1 MRTNYLLFFAVL
13 LGAFPAAVAHA
24 AADSLSTGVV
34 LYSPYTKI
42 VVSPGASINYSVDLI
57 NNGHEIRTENIALGG
72 LPSSWKYDIKSGG
85 WNIEQMAVLPDEKK
99 NFTLTVNVP
108 LKINKGSYKFHL
120 SAGEARLPL
129 TIVVS
134 KQGTYQSEF
143 TTDQP
148 NMQGNSKSN
157 FTFSTTLRNQTADRQ
172 LYALMADAPR
182 GWNVVFKPNYKQAT
196 SAQVDANASQNISV
210 EVTPAANAEAG
221 TYKIP
226 VRAVTNS
233 TSAELTLE
241 VAITGTFQ
249 MEVTTPKG
257 LLSADITAGD
267 TRRSDLE
274 VVNTGSSELKDI
286 QLSSRNPA
294 GWELSFEP
302 SKIAS
307 LKAGA
312 AANVTAELTASPN
325 ALPGDYVVVMDA
337 KTPEVTADA
346 QFRISVKTPLFWGWV
361 GVLVILA
368 AVGGVYCLIRKNLLI
383 TACPLCPVINEFL
396 FRHFF

>member
-13 LGAFPAAVAHA
+13 LGAFPAAGAHA

-267 TRRSDLE
+267 TRRIDLE
-274 VVNTGSSELKDI
+274 
-286 QLSSRNPA
+286 
-294 GWELSFEP
+294 
-302 SKIAS
+302 
-307 LKAGA
+307 
-312 AANVTAELTASPN
+312 ANVTAELKASPK

-368 AVGGVYCLIRKNLLI
+368 AVGGVYCLFRKYG
-383 TACPLCPVINEFL
+383 
-396 FRHFF
+396 RR

>member
-1 MRTNYLLFFAVL
+1 MTMRTNYLLFFAVL
-13 LGAFPAAVAHA
+13 LGAFPAAGAHA

-221 TYKIP
+221 TYTIP
-226 VRAVTNS
+226 VRAVTQS

-267 TRRSDLE
+267 TRRIDLE

-286 QLSSRNPA
+286 QLSSRKPA

-312 AANVTAELTASPN
+312 AANVTAELQASPK

-368 AVGGVYCLIRKNLLI
+368 AVGGVYCLFRKYG
-383 TACPLCPVINEFL
+383 
-396 FRHFF
+396 RR

>member
-1 MRTNYLLFFAVL
+1 M
-13 LGAFPAAVAHA
+13 
-24 AADSLSTGVV
+24 
-34 LYSPYTKI
+34 
-42 VVSPGASINYSVDLI
+42 
-57 NNGHEIRTENIALGG
+57 
-72 LPSSWKYDIKSGG
+72 
-85 WNIEQMAVLPDEKK
+85 
-99 NFTLTVNVP
+99 
-108 LKINKGSYKFHL
+108 
-120 SAGEARLPL
+120 
-129 TIVVS
+129 VS

-267 TRRSDLE
+267 TLRIDLE

-286 QLSSRNPA
+286 QLSSRKPA

-312 AANVTAELTASPN
+312 AANVTTELKASPK

-368 AVGGVYCLIRKNLLI
+368 AVGGVYCLFRKYG
-383 TACPLCPVINEFL
+383 
-396 FRHFF
+396 RR

>member
-13 LGAFPAAVAHA
+13 LGAFPAAGAHA

-241 VAITGTFQ
+241 IAITGTFQ

-267 TRRSDLE
+267 TPPYRSGGRQYRIVGAEGHPALLAQTRRVGTLVRAVEDRVAEGRGCGQRHGRAQGFAESPPGRLRGRDGCQDPRGDCRCAVPDFGEDAPVL
-274 VVNTGSSELKDI
+274 GMGRRACHPGCRGRGL
-286 QLSSRNPA
+286 
-294 GWELSFEP
+294 LSFP
-302 SKIAS
+302 
-307 LKAGA
+307 
-312 AANVTAELTASPN
+312 
-325 ALPGDYVVVMDA
+325 
-337 KTPEVTADA
+337 
-346 QFRISVKTPLFWGWV
+346 Q
-361 GVLVILA
+361 
-368 AVGGVYCLIRKNLLI
+368 IRKE
-383 TACPLCPVINEFL
+383 VG
-396 FRHFF
+396 HG

>member
-13 LGAFPAAVAHA
+13 LGAFPAAGAHA

-267 TRRSDLE
+267 TRRIDLE

-286 QLSSRNPA
+286 QLSSRKPA

-312 AANVTAELTASPN
+312 AANVTAELKASPK
-325 ALPGDYVVVMDA
+325 ALPGDYVVVMGCQDPRGDCRCAVPDFGEDA
-337 KTPEVTADA
+337 P
-346 QFRISVKTPLFWGWV
+346 
-361 GVLVILA
+361 VLGMGRRACHPGCRGRGL
-368 AVGGVYCLIRKNLLI
+368 LSFPQIRKE
-383 TACPLCPVINEFL
+383 VG
-396 FRHFF
+396 HG

>member
-13 LGAFPAAVAHA
+13 LGAFPAAGAHA

-157 FTFSTTLRNQTADRQ
+157 FTFGTTLRNQTADRQ

-267 TRRSDLE
+267 TRRIDLE

-286 QLSSRNPA
+286 QLSSRKPV

-312 AANVTAELTASPN
+312 AANVTAYLKASPK

-368 AVGGVYCLIRKNLLI
+368 AVGGVYCLFRKYG
-383 TACPLCPVINEFL
+383 
-396 FRHFF
+396 RR

>member
-1 MRTNYLLFFAVL
+1 MTMRTNYLLFFAVL
-13 LGAFPAAVAHA
+13 LGAFPAAGAHA

-267 TRRSDLE
+267 TRRIDLE

-286 QLSSRNPA
+286 QLSSRKLA

-312 AANVTAELTASPN
+312 AANVTAELKASPK

-368 AVGGVYCLIRKNLLI
+368 AVGGVYCLFRKYG
-383 TACPLCPVINEFL
+383 
-396 FRHFF
+396 RR

>member
-13 LGAFPAAVAHA
+13 LGAFPAAGAHA

-267 TRRSDLE
+267 TRRIHLE

-286 QLSSRNPA
+286 QLSSRKPA

-312 AANVTAELTASPN
+312 AANVTAELKASPK

-368 AVGGVYCLIRKNLLI
+368 AVGGVYCLFRKYG
-383 TACPLCPVINEFL
+383 
-396 FRHFF
+396 RR

>member
-13 LGAFPAAVAHA
+13 LGAFPAAGAHA

-267 TRRSDLE
+267 PRRIDLE

-286 QLSSRNPA
+286 QLSSRKPA

-312 AANVTAELTASPN
+312 AANVTAELKASPK

-368 AVGGVYCLIRKNLLI
+368 AVGGVYCLFRKYG
-383 TACPLCPVINEFL
+383 
-396 FRHFF
+396 RR

>member
-13 LGAFPAAVAHA
+13 LGAFPAAGAHA

-34 LYSPYTKI
+34 LNSPYTKI

-267 TRRSDLE
+267 TRRIDLE

-286 QLSSRNPA
+286 QLSSRKPA

-312 AANVTAELTASPN
+312 AANVTAELKASPK

-368 AVGGVYCLIRKNLLI
+368 AVGGVYCLFRKYG
-383 TACPLCPVINEFL
+383 
-396 FRHFF
+396 RR

>member
-1 MRTNYLLFFAVL
+1 M
-13 LGAFPAAVAHA
+13 
-24 AADSLSTGVV
+24 
-34 LYSPYTKI
+34 
-42 VVSPGASINYSVDLI
+42 
-57 NNGHEIRTENIALGG
+57 
-72 LPSSWKYDIKSGG
+72 
-85 WNIEQMAVLPDEKK
+85 
-99 NFTLTVNVP
+99 
-108 LKINKGSYKFHL
+108 
-120 SAGEARLPL
+120 
-129 TIVVS
+129 
-134 KQGTYQSEF
+134 
-143 TTDQP
+143 
-148 NMQGNSKSN
+148 
-157 FTFSTTLRNQTADRQ
+157 
-172 LYALMADAPR
+172 
-182 GWNVVFKPNYKQAT
+182 
-196 SAQVDANASQNISV
+196 
-210 EVTPAANAEAG
+210 
-221 TYKIP
+221 
-226 VRAVTNS
+226 RAVTNS

-267 TRRSDLE
+267 TRRIDLE

-286 QLSSRNPA
+286 QLSSRKPA

-312 AANVTAELTASPN
+312 AANVTAELKASPK

-368 AVGGVYCLIRKNLLI
+368 AVGGVYCLFRQIRKE
-383 TACPLCPVINEFL
+383 VG
-396 FRHFF
+396 HG

>member
-13 LGAFPAAVAHA
+13 LGAF
-24 AADSLSTGVV
+24 
-34 LYSPYTKI
+34 
-42 VVSPGASINYSVDLI
+42 
-57 NNGHEIRTENIALGG
+57 
-72 LPSSWKYDIKSGG
+72 
-85 WNIEQMAVLPDEKK
+85 PDEKK

-267 TRRSDLE
+267 TRRIDLE

-286 QLSSRNPA
+286 QLSSRKPA

-312 AANVTAELTASPN
+312 AANVTAELKASPK

-368 AVGGVYCLIRKNLLI
+368 AVGGVYCLFRKYG
-383 TACPLCPVINEFL
+383 
-396 FRHFF
+396 RR

>member
-13 LGAFPAAVAHA
+13 LGAFPAAGAHA

-134 KQGTYQSEF
+134 NQGTYQSEF

-267 TRRSDLE
+267 TRRIDLE

-286 QLSSRNPA
+286 QLSSRKPA

-312 AANVTAELTASPN
+312 AANVTAELKASPK

-368 AVGGVYCLIRKNLLI
+368 AVGGVYCLFRKYG
-383 TACPLCPVINEFL
+383 
-396 FRHFF
+396 RR

>member
-13 LGAFPAAVAHA
+13 LGAFPAAGAHA

-72 LPSSWKYDIKSGG
+72 LPSSWKYDIKFGG

-267 TRRSDLE
+267 TRRIDLE

-286 QLSSRNPA
+286 QLSSRKPA

-312 AANVTAELTASPN
+312 AANVTAELKASPK

-368 AVGGVYCLIRKNLLI
+368 AVGGVYCLFRKYG
-383 TACPLCPVINEFL
+383 
-396 FRHFF
+396 RR

>member
-13 LGAFPAAVAHA
+13 LGAFPAAGAHA

-148 NMQGNSKSN
+148 NRQGTSKSN

-267 TRRSDLE
+267 TRRIDLE

-286 QLSSRNPA
+286 QLSSRKPA

-312 AANVTAELTASPN
+312 AANVTAELKASPK

-346 QFRISVKTPLFWGWV
+346 QFRISVKTSLFWGWV

-368 AVGGVYCLIRKNLLI
+368 AVGGVYCLFRKYG
-383 TACPLCPVINEFL
+383 
-396 FRHFF
+396 RR

>member
-13 LGAFPAAVAHA
+13 LGAFPAAGAHA

-257 LLSADITAGD
+257 VLSADITAGD
-267 TRRSDLE
+267 TRRIDLE

-286 QLSSRNPA
+286 QLSSRKPA

-312 AANVTAELTASPN
+312 AANVTAYLKASPK

-368 AVGGVYCLIRKNLLI
+368 AVGGVYCLFRKYG
-383 TACPLCPVINEFL
+383 
-396 FRHFF
+396 RR

>member
-1 MRTNYLLFFAVL
+1 MRTNYLLFLAVL
-13 LGAFPAAVAHA
+13 LGAFPAAGAHA

-57 NNGHEIRTENIALGG
+57 NNGREIRNENISLGG

-108 LKINKGSYKFHL
+108 LKINKGNYNFHL

-157 FTFSTTLRNQTADRQ
+157 FTFSTTLRNQTADQQ
-172 LYALMADAPR
+172 LYALMADTPR

-196 SAQVDANASQNISV
+196 SAQVEANASQSISV

-267 TRRSDLE
+267 TRRIDLE

-286 QLSSRNPA
+286 QLASRKPA
-294 GWELSFEP
+294 GWELTFEP

-312 AANVTAELTASPN
+312 TANVTAELKASRK

-361 GVLVILA
+361 GVLVILT
-368 AVGGVYCLIRKNLLI
+368 AVGGVYCLFRKYG
-383 TACPLCPVINEFL
+383 
-396 FRHFF
+396 RR

>member
-13 LGAFPAAVAHA
+13 LGAFPAAGAHA

-157 FTFSTTLRNQTADRQ
+157 FPFSTTLRNQTADRQ

-267 TRRSDLE
+267 TRRIDLE

-286 QLSSRNPA
+286 QLSSRKPA

-312 AANVTAELTASPN
+312 AANVTAELKASPK

-368 AVGGVYCLIRKNLLI
+368 AVGGVYCLFRKYG
-383 TACPLCPVINEFL
+383 
-396 FRHFF
+396 RR

>member
-13 LGAFPAAVAHA
+13 LGAFPAAGAHA

-241 VAITGTFQ
+241 IAITGTFQ
-249 MEVTTPKG
+249 MEVTTPAV
-257 LLSADITAGD
+257 SIWRSSIPD
-267 TRRSDLE
+267 RRS
-274 VVNTGSSELKDI
+274 
-286 QLSSRNPA
+286 
-294 GWELSFEP
+294 
-302 SKIAS
+302 
-307 LKAGA
+307 
-312 AANVTAELTASPN
+312 
-325 ALPGDYVVVMDA
+325 
-337 KTPEVTADA
+337 
-346 QFRISVKTPLFWGWV
+346 
-361 GVLVILA
+361 
-368 AVGGVYCLIRKNLLI
+368 
-383 TACPLCPVINEFL
+383 
-396 FRHFF
+396 

>member
-13 LGAFPAAVAHA
+13 LGAFPAAGAHA

-267 TRRSDLE
+267 TRRIDLE

-286 QLSSRNPA
+286 QLSSRKLA

-312 AANVTAELTASPN
+312 AANVTAELKASPK

-368 AVGGVYCLIRKNLLI
+368 AVGGVYCLFRKYG
-383 TACPLCPVINEFL
+383 
-396 FRHFF
+396 RR

>member
-13 LGAFPAAVAHA
+13 LGAFPAAGAHA

-267 TRRSDLE
+267 TRRIDLE

-286 QLSSRNPA
+286 QLSSRKPA
-294 GWELSFEP
+294 RWELSFEP

-312 AANVTAELTASPN
+312 AANVTAELKASPK

-368 AVGGVYCLIRKNLLI
+368 AVGGVYCLFRKYG
-383 TACPLCPVINEFL
+383 
-396 FRHFF
+396 RR

>member
-13 LGAFPAAVAHA
+13 LVAFPAAGAHA

-267 TRRSDLE
+267 TRRIDLE

-286 QLSSRNPA
+286 QLSSRKPA

-312 AANVTAELTASPN
+312 AANVTAELKASPK

-368 AVGGVYCLIRKNLLI
+368 AVGGVYCLFRKYG
-383 TACPLCPVINEFL
+383 
-396 FRHFF
+396 RR

>member
-13 LGAFPAAVAHA
+13 LGGFPAAGAHA

-57 NNGHEIRTENIALGG
+57 NNGHEIRTENIALCG

-267 TRRSDLE
+267 TRRIDLE

-286 QLSSRNPA
+286 QLSPRKPA

-312 AANVTAELTASPN
+312 AANVTAELKASPK

-368 AVGGVYCLIRKNLLI
+368 AVGGVYCLFRKYG
-383 TACPLCPVINEFL
+383 
-396 FRHFF
+396 RR

>member
-13 LGAFPAAVAHA
+13 LGAFPAAGAHA

-72 LPSSWKYDIKSGG
+72 LPFSWKYDIKSGG

-267 TRRSDLE
+267 TRRIDLE

-286 QLSSRNPA
+286 QLSSRKPA

-312 AANVTAELTASPN
+312 AANVTAELKASPK

-368 AVGGVYCLIRKNLLI
+368 AVGGVYCLFRKYG
-383 TACPLCPVINEFL
+383 
-396 FRHFF
+396 RR

>member
-1 MRTNYLLFFAVL
+1 
-13 LGAFPAAVAHA
+13 
-24 AADSLSTGVV
+24 
-34 LYSPYTKI
+34 
-42 VVSPGASINYSVDLI
+42 
-57 NNGHEIRTENIALGG
+57 
-72 LPSSWKYDIKSGG
+72 
-85 WNIEQMAVLPDEKK
+85 
-99 NFTLTVNVP
+99 
-108 LKINKGSYKFHL
+108 
-120 SAGEARLPL
+120 
-129 TIVVS
+129 
-134 KQGTYQSEF
+134 
-143 TTDQP
+143 
-148 NMQGNSKSN
+148 
-157 FTFSTTLRNQTADRQ
+157 
-172 LYALMADAPR
+172 MADAPR

-267 TRRSDLE
+267 TRRIDLE

-286 QLSSRNPA
+286 QLSSRKPA

-312 AANVTAELTASPN
+312 AANVTAELKASPKPSR
-325 ALPGDYVVVMDA
+325 A
-337 KTPEVTADA
+337 
-346 QFRISVKTPLFWGWV
+346 
-361 GVLVILA
+361 
-368 AVGGVYCLIRKNLLI
+368 I
-383 TACPLCPVINEFL
+383 TWS
-396 FRHFF
+396 

>member
-13 LGAFPAAVAHA
+13 LGAFPAAGAHA

-267 TRRSDLE
+267 TRRIDLE

-286 QLSSRNPA
+286 QLSSRKPA

-312 AANVTAELTASPN
+312 AANVTAELKASPK

-337 KTPEVTADA
+337 KTPEVTGDGSACLSSWLPWEGSIVFSA
-346 QFRISVKTPLFWGWV
+346 NTE
-361 GVLVILA
+361 
-368 AVGGVYCLIRKNLLI
+368 GGRPWLKR
-383 TACPLCPVINEFL
+383 
-396 FRHFF
+396 

>member
-13 LGAFPAAVAHA
+13 LGAFPAAGAHA

-241 VAITGTFQ
+241 IAITGTFQ
-249 MEVTTPKG
+249 MEVNTPKG

-267 TRRSDLE
+267 TRRIDLE

-286 QLSSRNPA
+286 QLSSRKPA

-312 AANVTAELTASPN
+312 AANVTAELKASPK

-337 KTPEVTADA
+337 KTPEVTAAA

-368 AVGGVYCLIRKNLLI
+368 AVGGVYCLFRKYG
-383 TACPLCPVINEFL
+383 
-396 FRHFF
+396 RR

>member
-13 LGAFPAAVAHA
+13 LGAFPAAGAHA

-120 SAGEARLPL
+120 PTGEARLPL

-267 TRRSDLE
+267 TRRIDLE

-286 QLSSRNPA
+286 QLSSRKPA

-312 AANVTAELTASPN
+312 AANVTAELKASPK

-368 AVGGVYCLIRKNLLI
+368 AVGGVYCLFRKYG
-383 TACPLCPVINEFL
+383 
-396 FRHFF
+396 RR

>member
-1 MRTNYLLFFAVL
+1 M
-13 LGAFPAAVAHA
+13 
-24 AADSLSTGVV
+24 
-34 LYSPYTKI
+34 
-42 VVSPGASINYSVDLI
+42 
-57 NNGHEIRTENIALGG
+57 
-72 LPSSWKYDIKSGG
+72 
-85 WNIEQMAVLPDEKK
+85 
-99 NFTLTVNVP
+99 
-108 LKINKGSYKFHL
+108 
-120 SAGEARLPL
+120 
-129 TIVVS
+129 VS

-257 LLSADITAGD
+257 LLSVDITAGD
-267 TRRSDLE
+267 TRRIDLE

-286 QLSSRNPA
+286 QLSSRKPA

-312 AANVTAELTASPN
+312 AANVTAELKASPK

-346 QFRISVKTPLFWGWV
+346 QFRISVKTSLFWGWV

-368 AVGGVYCLIRKNLLI
+368 AVGGVYCLFRKYG
-383 TACPLCPVINEFL
+383 
-396 FRHFF
+396 RR

>member
-13 LGAFPAAVAHA
+13 LGAFPAAGAHA

-157 FTFSTTLRNQTADRQ
+157 STFSTTLRNQTADRQ

-267 TRRSDLE
+267 TRRIDLE

-286 QLSSRNPA
+286 QLSSRKPA

-312 AANVTAELTASPN
+312 AANVTAELKASPK

-368 AVGGVYCLIRKNLLI
+368 AVGGVYCLFRKYG
-383 TACPLCPVINEFL
+383 
-396 FRHFF
+396 RR

>member
-13 LGAFPAAVAHA
+13 LGAFPAAGAHA

-108 LKINKGSYKFHL
+108 LEINKGSYKFHL

-267 TRRSDLE
+267 TRRIDLE

-286 QLSSRNPA
+286 QLSSRKPA

-312 AANVTAELTASPN
+312 AANVTAELKASPK

-368 AVGGVYCLIRKNLLI
+368 AVGGVYCLFRKYG
-383 TACPLCPVINEFL
+383 
-396 FRHFF
+396 RR

>member
-13 LGAFPAAVAHA
+13 LGAFPAAGAHA

-99 NFTLTVNVP
+99 NFTRPVNLP

-143 TTDQP
+143 TTYQP
-148 NMQGNSKSN
+148 NMQGNFKSN
-157 FTFSTTLRNQTADRQ
+157 FTFSTTLRNQTADRL

-267 TRRSDLE
+267 TRRIDLE

-286 QLSSRNPA
+286 QLSSRKPA

-312 AANVTAELTASPN
+312 AANVTAELKASPK

-368 AVGGVYCLIRKNLLI
+368 AVGGVYCLFRKYG
-383 TACPLCPVINEFL
+383 
-396 FRHFF
+396 RR

>member
-13 LGAFPAAVAHA
+13 LGAFPAAGAHA

-57 NNGHEIRTENIALGG
+57 NNGHEIRTENIARGG

-210 EVTPAANAEAG
+210 EVTPAATAVAG
-221 TYKIP
+221 AYKIP

-267 TRRSDLE
+267 TRRIDLE

-286 QLSSRNPA
+286 QLSSRKPA

-312 AANVTAELTASPN
+312 AANVTAELKASPK

-368 AVGGVYCLIRKNLLI
+368 AVGGVYCLFRKYG
-383 TACPLCPVINEFL
+383 
-396 FRHFF
+396 RR

>member
-13 LGAFPAAVAHA
+13 LGAFPAAGAHA

-172 LYALMADAPR
+172 LYALMADAR
-182 GWNVVFKPNYKQAT
+182 GLERGVQA
-196 SAQVDANASQNISV
+196 
-210 EVTPAANAEAG
+210 
-221 TYKIP
+221 
-226 VRAVTNS
+226 
-233 TSAELTLE
+233 
-241 VAITGTFQ
+241 
-249 MEVTTPKG
+249 
-257 LLSADITAGD
+257 
-267 TRRSDLE
+267 
-274 VVNTGSSELKDI
+274 
-286 QLSSRNPA
+286 QL
-294 GWELSFEP
+294 
-302 SKIAS
+302 
-307 LKAGA
+307 
-312 AANVTAELTASPN
+312 
-325 ALPGDYVVVMDA
+325 
-337 KTPEVTADA
+337 
-346 QFRISVKTPLFWGWV
+346 
-361 GVLVILA
+361 
-368 AVGGVYCLIRKNLLI
+368 
-383 TACPLCPVINEFL
+383 
-396 FRHFF
+396 

>member
-13 LGAFPAAVAHA
+13 LGAFPAAGAHA

-157 FTFSTTLRNQTADRQ
+157 FTFSTTLRNQTADRA
-172 LYALMADAPR
+172 ALCADGR
-182 GWNVVFKPNYKQAT
+182 C
-196 SAQVDANASQNISV
+196 
-210 EVTPAANAEAG
+210 
-221 TYKIP
+221 
-226 VRAVTNS
+226 
-233 TSAELTLE
+233 
-241 VAITGTFQ
+241 
-249 MEVTTPKG
+249 
-257 LLSADITAGD
+257 
-267 TRRSDLE
+267 
-274 VVNTGSSELKDI
+274 
-286 QLSSRNPA
+286 PA
-294 GWELSFEP
+294 GLER
-302 SKIAS
+302 
-307 LKAGA
+307 G
-312 AANVTAELTASPN
+312 VQ
-325 ALPGDYVVVMDA
+325 
-337 KTPEVTADA
+337 A
-346 QFRISVKTPLFWGWV
+346 QL
-361 GVLVILA
+361 
-368 AVGGVYCLIRKNLLI
+368 
-383 TACPLCPVINEFL
+383 
-396 FRHFF
+396 

>member
-13 LGAFPAAVAHA
+13 LGAFPAAGAHA

-72 LPSSWKYDIKSGG
+72 LPSSWKYDINSGG
-85 WNIEQMAVLPDEKK
+85 CNIEQMAVLPDEKK

-267 TRRSDLE
+267 TRRIDLE

-286 QLSSRNPA
+286 QLSSRKPA

-312 AANVTAELTASPN
+312 AANVTAELKASPK

-368 AVGGVYCLIRKNLLI
+368 AVGGVYCLFRKYG
-383 TACPLCPVINEFL
+383 
-396 FRHFF
+396 RR